1 MLLSALE
8 RVLGR
13 YGVRRG
19 GDETVLVACSGGLD
33 SVALAHA
40 AVALLGGRRVV
51 LGHVD
56 HAVRQDSGADA
67 EAVRGFALA
76 LGAEAR
82 VDRLP
87 PGPDDEARLRE
98 ARYAALE
105 RQRAASGASLLLTA
119 HTEDDQAET
128 VLMGLLRSASLGSL
142 SGIPES
148 RGRIVRP
155 LLTVTRI
162 QLVEYVRRHRLPF
175 REDPTNREPR
185 YLRNRVRKE
194 LLPLLE
200 RRYRPG
206 MRSRLAALATA
217 LQSGPDRVPAPDVSP
232 AAAPPRMLY
241 PWGEGRMWL
250 KMERHP
256 WHGGAVPTKPDTVA
270 FDADRVGSPRIRLI
284 RPGDRIQP
292 FGMIGHRKL
301 RDLLRERG
309 VPVHDRPVVPVV
321 VDPNDRVLW
330 VPGIA
335 RSALAPISGTTRE
348 VWWFSIGQDHE
359 LQAGE
364 SQATL
369 DGAVEG
375 ET

>member
-1 MLLSALE
+1 
-8 RVLGR
+8 
-13 YGVRRG
+13 
-19 GDETVLVACSGGLD
+19 
-33 SVALAHA
+33 
-40 AVALLGGRRVV
+40 
-51 LGHVD
+51 
-56 HAVRQDSGADA
+56 
-67 EAVRGFALA
+67 
-76 LGAEAR
+76 
-82 VDRLP
+82 
-87 PGPDDEARLRE
+87 
-98 ARYAALE
+98 
-105 RQRAASGASLLLTA
+105 
-119 HTEDDQAET
+119 
-128 VLMGLLRSASLGSL
+128 MGLLRSASLRSL
-142 SGIPES
+142 SGIPEA

-155 LLTVTRI
+155 LLTVNRL
-162 QLVEYVRRHRLPF
+162 QLAEYVHRYRLPY

-206 MRSRLAALATA
+206 VRARLAALAA
-217 LQSGPDRVPAPDVSP
+217 ELRSAPVPSPDAPKAASP
-232 AAAPPRMLY
+232 GRRTLS

-250 KMERHP
+250 KMERRP
-256 WHGGAVPTKPDTVA
+256 WSGGPAPTKADTVA
-270 FDADRVGSPRIRLI
+270 FDADRVGAPRIRLI

-292 FGMIGHRKL
+292 FGMVGHRKL

-321 VDPNDRVLW
+321 VDPDDRVLW
-330 VPGIA
+330 VPGVA

-375 ET
+375 GT